1 MRRRGWVT
9 IPSVSLVSMMK
20 RFVLFLVAGLVL
32 VGCEKD
38 SDSGYPNKPT
48 EKSAVIQQNNDD
60 GFGNADEAG
69 W

>member
-1 MRRRGWVT
+1 MKKFVV
-9 IPSVSLVSMMK
+9 ILSLIAA
-20 RFVLFLVAGLVL
+20 VLSASAL

-60 GFGNADEAG
+60 GFGNADEPG